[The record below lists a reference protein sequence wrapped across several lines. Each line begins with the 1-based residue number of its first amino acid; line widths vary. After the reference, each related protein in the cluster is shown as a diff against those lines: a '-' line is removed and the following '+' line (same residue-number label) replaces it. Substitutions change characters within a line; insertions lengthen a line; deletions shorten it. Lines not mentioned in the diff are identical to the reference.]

1 MRGTKCE
8 NRGVATKKKRTVGC
22 KWVFDVKYIFDGSV
36 EKYKTRSVAKS
47 NTQTHGV
54 GYYDTFAPMAKMNTM
69 WILMSLA
76 ANFN

>member
-1 MRGTKCE
+1 M
-8 NRGVATKKKRTVGC
+8 
-22 KWVFDVKYIFDGSV
+22 FDVKYIFDGSV